1 MMRASSGF
9 GPALQDVAC
18 PQLLDPL
25 LGKLKPLGKNFVG
38 VLANFRNASAAQ
50 WRRLRQLDR
59 CRLNRHLL
67 TARVF
72 DFRNQLAM
80 PNLRIIEN
88 ILDRRNRRMRNVGV
102 LPPALQAHARYAGMY
117 RHDYD
122 AGGPAMLHE
131 RCTSRTLVGDF
142 GDGWRCGGH
151 WFVPVSNYRSLDVPN
166 GF

>member
-1 MMRASSGF
+1 MIRASSWKPLLGF
-9 GPALQDVAC
+9 GLMIAALSHRAVEVLAEWLPALQDVAC

-38 VLANFRNASAAQ
+38 VLANSRNASAAQ

-59 CRLNRHLL
+59 RRLNRHLL

-88 ILDRRNRRMRNVGV
+88 ILDRRNGRMRNVGV
-102 LPPALQAHARYAGMY
+102 LQHLQRFLPGMLLDPLRYQLF
-117 RHDYD
+117 D
-122 AGGPAMLHE
+122 
-131 RCTSRTLVGDF
+131 
-142 GDGWRCGGH
+142 
-151 WFVPVSNYRSLDVPN
+151 
-166 GF
+166 